1 MANRKVSDETKVL
14 AAEYSGEVLTAFNR
28 IPYALLNAESDDE
41 NTHDILTE
49 LKEIMK
55 YYKEYYDGVD
65 FTSEGT
71 NGDYIPAKLN
81 YRMTYSLI
89 NKEARFLFAEP
100 PSIEVQAS
108 GIVGTPS
115 EELHDQIDD
124 IQTMVDNILDA
135 NNFEQQL
142 LKAAKDCFVGKRV
155 AVMVNFNE
163 VDGCV
168 ITFLPS
174 TQFIYET
181 RIGNQNILTKF
192 VAFIITHDSMRMS
205 SKRIFKKKFTFE
217 NDRVYLEE
225 ALYDGAG
232 RLLEQVTDKVETQL
246 DRIPAVVIVNDGL
259 TGDYKGESEVNIL
272 DDYEG
277 WFSKLS
283 NADIDAQR
291 KSMNPIYWTMDLES
305 ASTKGLS
312 TSPGSHWDLGSD
324 QNLDKPSPGVGIL
337 ESNMNYSSA
346 LSTSLDRVKANAY
359 EDVDMPNV
367 TLESMQGAITT
378 GKALKAIYWPLIVRC
393 KEKMT
398 TWGPK
403 IRDMVN
409 IIIDGAI
416 LFPSCVDEYLAN
428 PLVSIS
434 YEVHV
439 EANNP
444 LPEDETEDKANDMA
458 EVESNLMSRKSY
470 MKKWR
475 GLTDDEVQ
483 QELEQIALERQIL
496 EDSSFSGGASG
507 VPYPEV
513 EEDEGDEFIEDDE
526 LVVEE

>member
-1 MANRKVSDETKVL
+1 MANRRASDEYKVL
-14 AAEYSGEVLTAFNR
+14 SAENSGEVLTAFNR
-28 IPYALLNAESDDE
+28 IPYSLINAESDDE
-41 NTHDILTE
+41 NTHDVLTE
-49 LKEIMK
+49 LAEIVK

-89 NKEARFLFAEP
+89 NKEARFLFAEAP
-100 PSIEVQAS
+100 DIEIQPS

-115 EELHDQIDD
+115 EELMQQIND
-124 IQTMVDNILDA
+124 IQVLVDNILDV

-155 AVMVNFNE
+155 AAMVNFNE

-174 TQFIYET
+174 TQFLYET
-181 RIGNQNILTKF
+181 RIGNQNVLTKF
-192 VAFIITHDSMRMS
+192 VAFIIVHDSMRMS
-205 SKRIFKKKFTFE
+205 SKRIFKKKFE
-217 NDRVYLEE
+217 VVDDVVYLEE

-232 RLLEQVTDKVETQL
+232 RLLEDVTPHVAIQM

-291 KSMNPIYWTMDLES
+291 KSMNPIIWTLDMES

-312 TSPGSHWDLGSD
+312 SSPGSHWDLGSD
-324 QNLDKPSPGVGIL
+324 QNLENSHAAVGIL
-337 ESNMNYSSA
+337 ESNMNYSNA

-403 IRDMVN
+403 IRDMIR
-409 IIIDGAI
+409 IIVDGAI
-416 LFPSCVDEYLAN
+416 LFPSCVDEYLSQ
-428 PLVSIS
+428 PLPSVS

-439 EANNP
+439 EQNNP

-458 EVESNLMSRKSY
+458 EVESSLMSRKTY
-470 MKKWR
+470 MKKWH

-483 QELEQIALERQIL
+483 AELEQIALERQIL
-496 EDSSFSGGASG
+496 EDTSFSGVASG

-513 EEDEGDEFIEDDE
+513 EDESDEFIDENE